1 MSWKSGE
8 AMRIKLGG
16 DRKFTGGVRYYHRHA
31 EGRDSSKAALQWR
44 EHQVKGEDGAGPEAP
59 HGWVGPRVPSHREL
73 GEHDLLPAPSLR

>member
-16 DRKFTGGVRYYHRHA
+16 DRKFTGRVRYYHRHA

-44 EHQVKGEDGAGPEAP
+44 EHQVKMVRVRRRRMAGL
-59 HGWVGPRVPSHREL
+59 VL
-73 GEHDLLPAPSLR
+73 GFLLIVSLVSTTYYLLFR